1 MHNNKESN
9 HSHQGYIILWD
20 RVFIAAAIFL
30 IVIVGVISLIVF
42 LASGD
47 DGTTQKAVQKEV
59 IGSTF
64 QNNSSQ
70 PEVEE
75 DELPTIDCKVV
86 IDAGHGGDDGGCS
99 DYNETRLEKDDNLRM
114 SLEVASILEEMG
126 FEVILTRDDDT
137 FVGLQDRCDLANEQN
152 AELFVSIH
160 RNSATDGSGV
170 EIWVSNKEP
179 EEDTLLAQNIMDALA
194 DVGVSDNRGVRF
206 GYIGDSTSN
215 YFVNSVTEMP
225 SCLIEMGFIT
235 EDIDNELFDKNFYAY
250 AQAIA
255 DGIYK
260 SAYELD
266 ILY

>member
-1 MHNNKESN
+1 M
-9 HSHQGYIILWD
+9 SHRAYCNCH
-20 RVFIAAAIFL
+20 
-30 IVIVGVISLIVF
+30 
-42 LASGD
+42 
-47 DGTTQKAVQKEV
+47 QKQ
-59 IGSTF
+59 STF
-64 QNNSSQ
+64 H
-70 PEVEE
+70 EF
-75 DELPTIDCKVV
+75 
-86 IDAGHGGDDGGCS
+86 
-99 DYNETRLEKDDNLRM
+99 RLR
-114 SLEVASILEEMG
+114 
-126 FEVILTRDDDT
+126 F
-137 FVGLQDRCDLANEQN
+137 
-152 AELFVSIH
+152 
-160 RNSATDGSGV
+160 
-170 EIWVSNKEP
+170 VSNKEP